1 MAEVLTGI
9 AVATESLT
17 LCIKAV
23 VILKRFYVTVKE
35 AREDL
40 NKILNLV
47 GRTRNRIELMK
58 ITLIELRKT
67 TDPGITAGFIAA
79 CDGLNGTLKEL
90 VQEASTIANGRSRFG
105 IARRLKWSMSHSKV
119 EELVRKLA
127 EQEKEVTNSYMML
140 NSLTSLRTQQ
150 ELQRLTR
157 SSDERSE
164 ITIAFCQE
172 SEERLS
178 DVSTL
183 RSSSEEPFSRPR
195 TWLGHTITDYH
206 SPEYL
211 QLRDELSEAVYW
223 GDWDVVFNKLEEGF
237 RTFGELWGNAPRVK
251 DRAQYHHLSMWTPLH
266 QAVYH
271 HAPVHVVERLLEYGA
286 FRAEMLRTRKS
297 EFGHPNLTPL
307 ELAHEMEVYHLY
319 DILRPV
325 IKRPL
330 PPDTLQRIE
339 YNFHRLIRSEIGQ
352 CVDTAKLYLPV
363 LEVLK
368 ELDGEAVWFPIK
380 FGHPGAGYLFQLLG
394 RELQVKSVNIQ
405 DKASETLYRV
415 MEDDIYETDQI
426 FNFAGDLKQKRDID
440 EEDTAQ
446 PLSFKLEL

>member
-90 VQEASTIANGRSRFG
+90 VQEASTIANGQSRFG
-105 IARRLKWSMSHSKV
+105 IARRLKWSMSQSKV

-172 SEERLS
+172 SEECLS

-183 RSSSEEPFSRPR
+183 RSSSEEPSSRPR
-195 TWLGHTITDYH
+195 TWLWHTITDYH
-206 SPEYL
+206 SLEYL

-251 DRAQYHHLSMWTPLH
+251 DRAQYHHLTMWTPLH

-286 FRAEMLRTRKS
+286 FI
-297 EFGHPNLTPL
+297 F
-307 ELAHEMEVYHLY
+307 HLY
-319 DILRPV
+319 DILQPV

-330 PPDTLQRIE
+330 PPGTLQRIE
-339 YNFHRLIRSEIGQ
+339 YNFHRLICSEIGQ
-352 CVDTAKLYLPV
+352 RVDTAKLYLPA
-363 LEVLK
+363 LEVLT

-405 DKASETLYRV
+405 DKASEILYRV

-426 FNFAGDLKQKRDID
+426 FNFVGDLKQERDID

-446 PLSFKLEL
+446 S

>member
-17 LCIKAV
+17 LCIKAIV
-23 VILKRFYVTVKE
+23 VLKRFYVTVKE

-58 ITLIELRKT
+58 MTLIELRKS
-67 TDPGITAGFIAA
+67 TDPGIAAGFITA
-79 CDGLNGTLKEL
+79 CDGLNRTLEDL
-90 VQEASTIANGRSRFG
+90 VQEASTIANGQSRFG
-105 IARRLKWSMSHSKV
+105 IARRLRWSMSHSKV

-150 ELQRLTR
+150 ELQKLTR

-164 ITIAFCQE
+164 ITVAFCQE
-172 SEERLS
+172 SEERFS

-183 RSSSEEPFSRPR
+183 RNSSEEPATRVR
-195 TWLGHTITDYH
+195 TWLGHTITDHH

-211 QLRDELSEAVYW
+211 QMRDKLSEAVYW
-223 GDWDVVFNKLEEGF
+223 GDWEVVFNKFEEGF
-237 RTFGELWGNAPRVK
+237 QTFGELWGNAPRMK
-251 DRAQYHHLSMWTPLH
+251 ERSQYHNLSMWTPLH

-286 FRAEMLRTRKS
+286 FKTLRTRSS
-297 EFGHPNLTPL
+297 EFSFPNLTPL
-307 ELAHEMEVYHLY
+307 ELAHEMEVFHLY
-319 DILRPV
+319 DILSPV
-325 IKRPL
+325 VKRPL

-339 YNFHRLIRSEIGQ
+339 YNFHRLIRSEVGLR
-352 CVDTAKLYLPV
+352 VDAEKLYLPV
-363 LEVLK
+363 LEALT
-368 ELDGEAVWFPIK
+368 ELDGETVWFPIK
-380 FGHPGAGYLFQLLG
+380 FGYPGAGYLFQLLG

-405 DKASETLYRV
+405 GKASEVLYRV

-426 FNFAGDLKQKRDID
+426 FNYAGDLKQEKDMIV
-440 EEDTAQ
+440 EEDTAEAW
-446 PLSFKLEL
+446 PFKLDV

>member
-23 VILKRFYVTVKE
+23 VVLKRFYVTVKE

-58 ITLIELRKT
+58 MTLIELRKS
-67 TDPGITAGFIAA
+67 TDPGIAAGFITA
-79 CDGLNGTLKEL
+79 CDGLNRTLEEL
-90 VQEASTIANGRSRFG
+90 VQEASTIANGQSRFG
-105 IARRLKWSMSHSKV
+105 IARRLRWSMSDSKV

-150 ELQRLTR
+150 GLQKLTR

-164 ITIAFCQE
+164 ITITFCQE

-178 DVSTL
+178 DL
-183 RSSSEEPFSRPR
+183 RN
-195 TWLGHTITDYH
+195 
-206 SPEYL
+206 
-211 QLRDELSEAVYW
+211 ELSEAVYW
-223 GDWDVVFNKLEEGF
+223 GDWEVVFNKLEEGF
-237 RTFGELWGNAPRVK
+237 RTFGEFWGNAPRMK
-251 DRAQYHHLSMWTPLH
+251 DRAQYHNLSMWTPLH

-286 FRAEMLRTRKS
+286 FKTLRTRTS
-297 EFGHPNLTPL
+297 EFGYPNLTPL
-307 ELAHEMEVYHLY
+307 ELAHEMAVFHLY
-319 DILRPV
+319 DILSPV
-325 IKRPL
+325 VKRPL

-339 YNFHRLIRSEIGQ
+339 YNFHRLIRSEVGQ
-352 CVDTAKLYLPV
+352 RVDAEKLNLPV
-363 LEVLK
+363 LEALT
-368 ELDGEAVWFPIK
+368 ELDGETVWFPIK
-380 FGHPGAGYLFQLLG
+380 FGYPGAGYFLQLLG
-394 RELQVKSVNIQ
+394 RGLQVKSVNIQ
-405 DKASETLYRV
+405 GKASEVLYRV

-426 FNFAGDLKQKRDID
+426 FNFAGDLKQEKDIT
-440 EEDTAQ
+440 EEDIAESL
-446 PLSFKLEL
+446 PFKLELGCFQRTMNER